1 MRGDDQ
7 RNDVTEETVTVNG
20 VDLYVRT
27 VGEGPDVVVL
37 HGGPGAQHD
46 YLLPQFDALAE
57 GRCLRYYDQRGGG
70 RSSVGREIS
79 VGWRDHVAD
88 LDGLIDRWGLAPATL
103 LGYSW
108 GALLALLYAA
118 THPDRVARLA
128 LVSPAPLDEE
138 HREEYQR
145 RFAERMA
152 APEIAKARETLRRSG
167 LRERDEDA
175 YRKRAFELSV
185 AGYFKDPGRAH
196 DLTPFRVT
204 GRTQKEVWKSLRGVD
219 LATELDELCELSI
232 PALVIH
238 GRHDPIPMDAAQD
251 VADWLC
257 ADLELL
263 DDAGHVPHVE
273 EFETFRSLLDDFLPS
288 SAHPAPS

>member
-1 MRGDDQ
+1 MTADAGGAGA
-7 RNDVTEETVTVNG
+7 VETTAHVNG
-20 VDLYVRT
+20 VELYIRT
-27 VGEGPDVVVL
+27 LGDGPEVVVL
-37 HGGPGAQHD
+37 HGGPGAHHD
-46 YLLPQFDALAE
+46 YLLPQFDSLAN
-57 GRCLRYYDQRGGG
+57 GRRLRYYDQRGGG
-70 RSSVGREIS
+70 RSPVART
-79 VGWRDHVAD
+79 VPLGWHEHVAD
-88 LDGLIDRWGLAPATL
+88 LDALIELWGIAPATL

-118 THPDRVARLA
+118 THPHRVARLA

-152 APEIAKARETLRRSG
+152 DPTVVGARQSLRDSG
-167 LRERDEDA
+167 LRERDETA

-185 AGYFKDPGRAH
+185 AGYFKDPERAR

-204 GRTQKEVWKSLRGVD
+204 GRTQEEVWNSLRGVD
-219 LATELDELCELSI
+219 LASELEELCELSI

-238 GRHDPIPMDAAQD
+238 GRHDPIPLDSAQD

-273 EFETFRSLLDDFLPS
+273 EFDRFHRLLDDFLPS
-288 SAHPAPS
+288 TRRAASH